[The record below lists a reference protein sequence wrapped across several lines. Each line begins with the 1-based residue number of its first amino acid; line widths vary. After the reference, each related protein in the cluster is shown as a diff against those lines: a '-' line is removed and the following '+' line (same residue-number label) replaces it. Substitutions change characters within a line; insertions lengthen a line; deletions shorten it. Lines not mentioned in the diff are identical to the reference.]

1 MRLEIGVSKASHD
14 RGDSSRVEYTPR
26 ELLSERDCVNIH
38 RQSLASNKLSNLS
51 QSYKK
56 KRWAIDQ
63 RRLTFRRRRKK
74 GTQLESLGSVVVN
87 GCPPLASRICN
98 RVSLKSRPAI
108 EDTAG
113 AAAATADA
121 GAEVV
126 ATEVVPP
133 SRRAFSCAAFCAR
146 SRLSASICALI
157 AARAFLSFSFS
168 I

>member
-1 MRLEIGVSKASHD
+1 VNVTVSTSTVKVWPATNSAT
-14 RGDSSRVEYTPR
+14 SRRAT
-26 ELLSERDCVNIH
+26 
-38 RQSLASNKLSNLS
+38 
-51 QSYKK
+51 KK
-56 KRWAIDQ
+56 RRWAIDQ
-63 RRLTFRRRRKK
+63 RRLPFRRRKK

-113 AAAATADA
+113 VAAATAGA